1 MPDELQVLIFDIKG
15 NVEVT
20 SEAEQASTTDQQP
33 SDSKG
38 QASAPAK
45 ENPAGSE
52 KIAADLN
59 RKSISQDIERELRR
73 ILPPTITVQASVR
86 FEAGSL
92 IVSGMVALLS
102 WAGPITLDAA
112 KEELGKLVKLCV
124 QRAISR
130 HLPSIVGAIEM
141 SVTPQAVTPG
151 RRSARSFAPD
161 KPGAITALFVITGII
176 LVLQLMLLF
185 DRFFLIHLRP

>member
-15 NVEVT
+15 DVEVT
-20 SEAEQASTTDQQP
+20 SEAEQTPAASDAA
-33 SDSKG
+33 KG
-38 QASAPAK
+38 
-45 ENPAGSE
+45 NPTGSE

-59 RKSISQDIERELRR
+59 REAISISEKIERELRR
-73 ILPPTITVQASVR
+73 TLPPTVAVQATVR

-92 IVSGMVALLS
+92 MVSGMVALLS
-102 WAGPITLDAA
+102 WAGPIALDAA

-130 HLPSIVGAIEM
+130 SFSAIPSIVGALEM
-141 SVTPQAVTPG
+141 SVTPQATASS
-151 RRSARSFAPD
+151 RSHTRSFAAS
-161 KPGAITALFVITGII
+161 KPGAVTALFVITCVI